1 MLRLLYISTARKKPD
16 PSWIDALLRVSRR
29 RNEEDG
35 ITGLLVAGGMR
46 FMQVLEGPDAA
57 VCATMAR
64 IRRDPA
70 HDDLVELARDAV
82 ETRIFPHWSMGYLI
96 GDAATGDAALAETVA
111 TLIRPIEDRTIR
123 SYFMGFA
130 KLHAG

>member
-1 MLRLLYISTARKKPD
+1 MLRLLYISTARRKPD
-16 PSWIDALLRVSRR
+16 PSWLDAMLCQARA
-29 RNEEDG
+29 RNEADG

-46 FMQVLEGPDAA
+46 YLQALEGPDAA
-57 VCATMAR
+57 VCAAMER